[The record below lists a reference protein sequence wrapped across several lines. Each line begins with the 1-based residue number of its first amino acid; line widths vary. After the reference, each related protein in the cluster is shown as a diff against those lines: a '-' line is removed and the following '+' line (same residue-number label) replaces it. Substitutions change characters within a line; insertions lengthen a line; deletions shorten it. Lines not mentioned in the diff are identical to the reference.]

1 MVRLNLNKMRYL
13 KNFIILNAILMSVLA
28 IFLLLE
34 NSKERE
40 ISDTSAINISIYKV
54 DNGFG
59 YSISSKNKILIR
71 QNFIPVFETKQPFS
85 TFNDAQSIANLVK
98 KRIENKQSPRITKED
113 LSLLEIRLNCVDLQ

>member
-85 TFNDAQSIANLVK
+85 NIRDAQKVANLVK
-98 KRIENKQSPRITKED
+98 KRIENKQNPRITRED
-113 LSLLEIRLNCVDLQ
+113 LKLLDISLNCVDLH